1 MSFIDKLI
9 PGKKNDTTG
18 QVIEDRRRD
27 IVIVGGGSA
36 GSVLA
41 NRLSEDSTKDV
52 MVLEAGRPD
61 SLWDLFI
68 HMPAAFSFPIGDKHY
83 DWQYESE
90 PEPEMNGRRIY
101 HARGK
106 VLGGSSSING
116 MIFQRGNPMDY
127 EKWGKLPGMS
137 NWGWSHVLPYFNKME
152 TALGADAND
161 PRRGHNGPL
170 KLTRG
175 PATSPLFQAFFKSV
189 QQAGYNLTNDVNG
202 YRQEGFAPFDRNIL
216 GGKRLSAAR
225 AYLHPVMN
233 RKNLDV
239 RTRAYTT
246 QVIIENGKAVGLE
259 YQWKGQTHRV
269 FADKVILCGGA
280 FNTPQLLELSGIG
293 DREVLEKAGVEVKKH
308 LPGVGNNL
316 QDHLEVYVQYNCT
329 QPVSSQPYYKMINR
343 PFIGLQWLL
352 TRRGPVASS
361 HFEAGGFARSNE
373 NEDYPNLMFHF
384 LPMAIRYDGSQPE
397 GEHGFQFHVGPMYS
411 DTKGHVHI
419 KSNDPKDKPE
429 ILFNY
434 LATEQD
440 RREWVEAVRTSR
452 KLLDT
457 PAMKEFTDG
466 EISPGSAVETDEE
479 ILEWVRNDAETAL
492 HPSCTAKMGPA
503 DDEMAVVDPETMQVH
518 GVEGLYIADASVMPI
533 ITNGN
538 IYAPVIMLAEKAAD
552 LIKGDK
558 PLDPIDIPFYHAKQD
573 MPLYAEGDEPR
584 DHVNAIPG
592 ADH

>member
-466 EISPGSAVETDEE
+466 EISPGAAVETDEE

>member
-9 PGKKNDTTG
+9 PGKKNDTKG

-127 EKWGKLPGMS
+127 EKWGNLPGMS

-225 AYLHPVMN
+225 AYLHPVMD

-246 QVIIENGKAVGLE
+246 QVIVENGKAVGVE

-466 EISPGSAVETDEE
+466 EISPGAAVETDEE

-538 IYAPVIMLAEKAAD
+538 IYAPVVMLAEKAAD

-573 MPLYAEGDEPR
+573 MPLYAEGEEPR

>member
-9 PGKKNDTTG
+9 PGKKNDTKG
-18 QVIEDRRRD
+18 QVVEDRRRD

-161 PRRGHNGPL
+161 PRRGHTGPL

-202 YRQEGFAPFDRNIL
+202 YRQEGFAPFDRNIM

-225 AYLHPVMN
+225 AYLHPIMN

-246 QVIIENGKAVGLE
+246 QVILENGKAVGVE
-259 YQWKGQTHRV
+259 YQWKSQTHRV

-419 KSNDPKDKPE
+419 KSNDPKEKPE

-466 EISPGSAVETDEE
+466 EISPGAAVETDEE

-538 IYAPVIMLAEKAAD
+538 IYAPVVMLAEKAAD

-573 MPLYAEGDEPR
+573 MPLYAEGEEVR